1 MRPNRHSVQPYAPG
15 TQWTFQSR
23 ESGYTQTESW
33 CCFLCRANGEISD
46 AYSQDD
52 ISAQELWQL
61 WAKKANAYHERH
73 PKRFEPGEV
82 PIIWSVTKT
91 SLYGIFELA
100 PHTLDPRSLRSQF
113 SIDPH
118 EDFLSFY
125 THPVQD
131 GTGEAVNW
139 LRLPVV
145 DRAWNATARDQGG
158 FVQEAT
164 GWKPSA
170 LQPTMNVVQVARAA
184 GLWVPEV
191 S

>member
-1 MRPNRHSVQPYAPG
+1 M
-15 TQWTFQSR
+15 
-23 ESGYTQTESW
+23 
-33 CCFLCRANGEISD
+33 
-46 AYSQDD
+46 
-52 ISAQELWQL
+52 
-61 WAKKANAYHERH
+61 
-73 PKRFEPGEV
+73 
-82 PIIWSVTKT
+82 
-91 SLYGIFELA
+91 
-100 PHTLDPRSLRSQF
+100 
-113 SIDPH
+113 
-118 EDFLSFY
+118 
-125 THPVQD
+125 QD